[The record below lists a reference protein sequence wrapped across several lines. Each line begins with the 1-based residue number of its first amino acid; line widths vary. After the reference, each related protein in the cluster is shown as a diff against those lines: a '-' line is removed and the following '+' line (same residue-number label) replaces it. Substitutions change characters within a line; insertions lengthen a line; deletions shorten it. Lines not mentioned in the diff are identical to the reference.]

1 MSLLKFLVLLIS
13 QANSLQNVNL
23 MKVVGHVKEKKKRI
37 FGCLGCVNLCIKD
50 VCTHTLPGIRPF
62 LMSDGWIFP
71 FLSQIAYL

>member
-23 MKVVGHVKEKKKRI
+23 NESGWSRKRKKKRI